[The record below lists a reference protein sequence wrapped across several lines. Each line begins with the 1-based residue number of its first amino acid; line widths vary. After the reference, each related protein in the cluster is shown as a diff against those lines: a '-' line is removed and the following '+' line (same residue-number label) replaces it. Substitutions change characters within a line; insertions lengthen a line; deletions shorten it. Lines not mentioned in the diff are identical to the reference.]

1 MRYVNCIVLCLLFCL
16 SPVVVLANDPTH
28 IAAITGAGSRN
39 YLGGPK
45 SVYISGNYA
54 YVVSSINDA
63 LTVFDISGI
72 AGGTITHKAAITGS
86 GAPNYLNGANSN
98 TRE

>member
-28 IAAITGAGSRN
+28 IAAITGAGSPN

-45 SVYISGNYA
+45 SVYISGDYA

-63 LTVFDISGI
+63 LTVFDISNII
-72 AGGTITHKAAITGS
+72 AGGTTITHKAAITGS
-86 GAPNYLNGANSN
+86 AAPNYLNGAS
-98 TRE
+98 TV